1 MNERSVHTAG
11 VRGRL
16 TEREW
21 ETASPRDVSGGARTS
36 TTSPSARYRTGIE
49 TDGTL
54 WRWVLRMWG
63 LARASERP
71 N

>member
-21 ETASPRDVSGGARTS
+21 
-36 TTSPSARYRTGIE
+36 
-49 TDGTL
+49 DGVATRCQ
-54 WRWVLRMWG
+54 WW
-63 LARASERP
+63 SKDKHHKP
-71 N
+71 QCPI

>member
-21 ETASPRDVSGGARTS
+21 DGVA
-36 TTSPSARYRTGIE
+36 TGCQWWSKDKHHKPQCPI
-49 TDGTL
+49 
-54 WRWVLRMWG
+54 
-63 LARASERP
+63 
-71 N
+71 